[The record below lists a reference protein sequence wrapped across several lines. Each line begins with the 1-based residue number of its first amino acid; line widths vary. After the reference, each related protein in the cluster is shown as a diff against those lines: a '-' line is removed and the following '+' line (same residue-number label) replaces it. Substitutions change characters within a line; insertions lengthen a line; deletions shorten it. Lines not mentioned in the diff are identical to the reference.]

1 MQPRH
6 VYSHDDVSI
15 YQHIVHT
22 FTIHLQVVA
31 FQLPSISNRHFKK
44 RQPFLQ
50 ILVLI
55 AYFRVPDRSRSP
67 NPKAKALTQS
77 PARSEW
83 FWNRMKSNYCMDQGV
98 CEGENALSARIF
110 VSPRAAQNN
119 FCIGKT
125 QSQND
130 IINFAAPDW
139 SNHGIR
145 AATEKIYKSVLALT
159 FFSRGEKIKHIG
171 QTADAR
177 LQECWLYTSGSPG
190 AATMPA

>member
-1 MQPRH
+1 MLIFASQ
-6 VYSHDDVSI
+6 I
-15 YQHIVHT
+15 
-22 FTIHLQVVA
+22 VVA
-31 FQLPSISNRHFKK
+31 VS
-44 RQPFLQ
+44 
-50 ILVLI
+50 
-55 AYFRVPDRSRSP
+55 

-83 FWNRMKSNYCMDQGV
+83 FWNRMKSNYCNYCMDQGV

-110 VSPRAAQNN
+110 VSPRAAKNN

-159 FFSRGEKIKHIG
+159 ISSRGEKIKTHWANSRRPPAGMLALHVWI
-171 QTADAR
+171 TRRCDDAGLVCSR
-177 LQECWLYTSGSPG
+177 KHGPENI
-190 AATMPA
+190 